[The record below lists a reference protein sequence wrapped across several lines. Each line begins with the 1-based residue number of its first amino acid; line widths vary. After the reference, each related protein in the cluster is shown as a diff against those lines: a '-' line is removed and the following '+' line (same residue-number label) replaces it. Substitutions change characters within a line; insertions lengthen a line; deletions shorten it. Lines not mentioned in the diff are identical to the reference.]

1 MAESEHKERLPR
13 VGVVMGSESDRP
25 MMEESARVLGE
36 FGVGCE
42 VVVRS
47 AHRSPEATARWARE
61 ARSRGLRV
69 IIAGAGGA
77 AHLAGALAAHSR
89 LPVLGVPLATS
100 PLGGFDALL
109 ATVQMPPGV
118 PVGTLGVGAWGAKNA
133 AHLALRILAL
143 EDRVL
148 ARRLEQR
155 ALEPARRGAGAAGAR
170 PSGPRSGRFRATRE
184 GAGRA
189 GASRGGGS
197 LARLRSSRAPR
208 RTRRGD
214 G

>member
-1 MAESEHKERLPR
+1 
-13 VGVVMGSESDRP
+13 MGSESDRP
-25 MMEESARVLGE
+25 IMEEAVRVLAE

-42 VVVRS
+42 VAVRS
-47 AHRSPEATARWARE
+47 VHRAPEVTARWARG
-61 ARSRGLRV
+61 ARGRGLRV

-77 AHLAGALAAHSR
+77 AHLAGTLAAYSR

-143 EDRVL
+143 EDSAL
-148 ARRLEQR
+148 ARRLEAHAA
-155 ALEPARRGAGAAGAR
+155 ALAR
-170 PSGPRSGRFRATRE
+170 PRP
-184 GAGRA
+184 GRA
-189 GASRGGGS
+189 G
-197 LARLRSSRAPR
+197 
-208 RTRRGD
+208 
-214 G
+214 